1 MLSLLDITHNE
12 MYPDNDTVNCPG
24 RVVVNRRARRP
35 ATGLGQSVAGT
46 GLWRYLAA
54 AWSWALIAR
63 G

>member
-1 MLSLLDITHNE
+1 

-46 GLWRYLAA
+46 GLCRYLAA

>member
-1 MLSLLDITHNE
+1 

-35 ATGLGQSVAGT
+35 ATGLSQSVAGT

-54 AWSWALIAR
+54 AWS
-63 G
+63 